1 MSNYTDKKVIIEKIN
16 KIDDSLPNGDLKA
29 LNSKLKDLK
38 FHQDSMRNDVRL
50 IKKATK

>member
-1 MSNYTDKKVIIEKIN
+1 MSTYKEKKEIFEIIN

-29 LNSKLKDLK
+29 INTKLKDLK
-38 FHQDSMRNDVRL
+38 FHQDTMRNDVRI